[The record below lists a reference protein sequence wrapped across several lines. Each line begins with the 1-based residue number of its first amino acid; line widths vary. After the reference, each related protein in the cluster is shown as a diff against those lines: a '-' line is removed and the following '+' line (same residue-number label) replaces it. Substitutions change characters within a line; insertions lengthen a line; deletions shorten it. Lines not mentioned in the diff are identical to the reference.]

1 MKKGLRNTD
10 LIEQIKN
17 ITEKHN
23 LWKLTQKKKEHLNSL
38 ISIKEFEF
46 IVKKPLYTENL
57 RPSDIHSLVNSDL
70 FSFSL
75 RSL

>member
-1 MKKGLRNTD
+1 MKTD
-10 LIEQIKN
+10 
-17 ITEKHN
+17 TEN
-23 LWKLTQKKKEHLNSL
+23 REHLNSR

-46 IVKKPLYTENL
+46 IVKKPLYKENL